1 VLAAGGLNA
10 GKVASTLERT
20 GEMVATGLETLAGA
34 PEQLADKPTKAKKP
48 LIILPCICS
57 RK

>member
-20 GEMVATGLETLAGA
+20 GEMVATGLETLAAA
-34 PEQLADKPTKAKKP
+34 PEELADKPTSPKP

>member
-1 VLAAGGLNA
+1 MLAAGGLNA

-20 GEMVATGLETLAGA
+20 GEMVATGLETLAAA
-34 PEQLADKPTKAKKP
+34 PEELADKPTSPKP